1 MKSYWGVEH
10 GEVSKGLFPLRV
22 KALKVKGGKGK
33 PSVKVP
39 GVSVHVPKGP
49 DTDRMLRG
57 GPDPRRIMHGA
68 PDTDRMLRGGPDI
81 GKITAGAP
89 DVLAMLR
96 GHK

>member
-10 GEVSKGLFPLRV
+10 GEVSKGLFPLKV

-33 PSVKVP
+33 PSVHVP

-57 GPDPRRIMHGA
+57 GVNSDRIM
-68 PDTDRMLRGGPDI
+68 RGGPDPR
-81 GKITAGAP
+81 KIMEGAP
-89 DVLAMLR
+89 DVLAIMR
-96 GHK
+96 GHHK